1 MSNDPFAPLAS
12 GTVIEDTICVIVPTP
27 RVAERIQRKHL
38 IPDGC
43 RAVRVCTGKTWC
55 QQLLRVIRAGT
66 LVKVFRL
73 HLLADRSKARL
84 KGGLIADL
92 IRVIDQ
98 IEERGAHI
106 KEVET
111 GLLTSRSRDKNAMLE
126 RAAITFRLGSKEPT
140 GRVGGR
146 RKLAETYD
154 ERQREI
160 IAAEWHS
167 RKHKTNAAAVA
178 AMAKRGVKITE
189 NQCWKLEGAS
199 GRSAPKRRT

>member
-1 MSNDPFAPLAS
+1 MHNNPFAPLDTGA
-12 GTVIEDTICVIVPTP
+12 IAEDTICVIVPTP

-43 RAVRVCTGKTWC
+43 RTVTVCTGKDWRPK
-55 QQLLRVIRAGT
+55 LLRIVRAGS

-73 HLLADRSKARL
+73 HLLADRTKARL

-92 IRVIDQ
+92 IRVVDQ
-98 IEERGAHI
+98 IEARGAHI

-126 RAAITFRLGSKEPT
+126 RAAVTLRLGSREPT

-154 ERQREI
+154 ERQREV

-167 RKHKTNAAAVA
+167 RKHKTNTAAVA

-199 GRSAPKRRT
+199 GRSVPKRRT